1 MSATG
6 TNPRVA
12 KLSGSITWAGGDNFF
27 GYAVCGI
34 VLPPTHSYPV
44 IACQNR
50 YSTQRIPQWSV
61 IPIQN
66 GSFTN
71 GGGLIYNDDIV
82 PLNTSY
88 VIYYYDE
95 SMTLI
100 GAPSTTSDYFYAN
113 AGTITPPVYTLTP
126 PALNLDIPV
135 PNTTSQGYSEVV
147 VKRRHYTVDYAAPLF
162 ATDATTIQI
171 PIFDLPARAKI
182 WALEVILTSAFAG
195 TGVTSATLTVGDGSD
210 NQFYMYEEIDCMD
223 TPAADNFTDVSM
235 YKAPSQNAST
245 MYAVFTFNV
254 NAGDGDTTILTSGA
268 VRVTITYTENG

>member
-12 KLSGSITWAGGDNFF
+12 KLSGSVTWAGGDNFF

-44 IACQNR
+44 IGCQNR

-71 GGGLIYNDDIV
+71 GGGLIYNADIV

-147 VKRRHYTVDYAAPLF
+147 VKRRHYVVDYAAPQF
-162 ATDATTIQI
+162 IAATQEIQV

-182 WALEVILTSAFAG
+182 WALEVILTSAFTG
-195 TGVTSATLTVGDGSD
+195 TGITTATLTVGDGTD
-210 NQFYMYEEIDCMD
+210 DQYYMFDAVDLTD

-245 MYAVFTFNV
+245 MYGVFTFNV
-254 NAGDGDTTILTSGA
+254 AAGSGTATVLTAGA
-268 VRVTITYTENG
+268 VRFTITYTENG